1 MPFFKRIKSN
11 TTVARPAKE
20 LKQPASF
27 DGMTQSGVYTTTQS
41 SVMEIPATSSLRGI
55 RYLAL
60 QGGGMKGLGHLGAV
74 EELERYGVLNQIEVV
89 AGSSAGGMAAML
101 LAVGCSAEEL
111 KLEMDALNFEKLQDK
126 RRPGWV
132 ELTPLAKAVK
142 RRANR
147 GDLFKNVQENV
158 PKPTPIGR
166 AVAGV
171 ERAEDLVRLAFGS
184 DMGVYEGDQLAEALR
199 RIVKRRTGNPDLT
212 FRQLAELAEAKGPPY
227 KKLVVTVSNLTTGE
241 LEYWSADDP
250 RFADRPI
257 WEGASNSGR
266 FPGAFVPSVDS
277 DGQVRVDGGLKENL
291 PDVFNKPPYCP
302 PDPMNEHG
310 GNRYAFALGLK
321 PSKEKKKKM
330 KGLPIISLLK
340 DLYKTKMSEEHL
352 IKKYGDQIAMINPV
366 GVGTLEFDA
375 SEEKKQKLVK
385 SGGKALRK
393 AFRRVLSKEQ
403 NEPRDYDSLPAEEL
417 IRILV
422 ALSDELKTNP
432 NNDHMQAELIMVN
445 KAVEKAIK
453 RENLNADDLK
463 RLREKADK
471 RLQRQQQFL
480 PRNEK
485 DKIEQLVKAC
495 TDAREEL
502 ERINHLLQ
510 DERKRLGLVRLA
522 LDEYKSQLIGEFT
535 ENAEFRSELQALREK
550 QHEINRLRAQ
560 VILGRN
566 SDHQLEFLLASKQ
579 SELDIEIHALLQK
592 YDEQGK
598 DHMVVFLEDVLVH
611 LEDPKYVIPK
621 THIEIEGSLNQD
633 LEECDRIIEELN
645 EEITDQQDRAKK
657 LYQQEITLLEAEKE
671 KRSGTDRY
679 ENLMFLKDNLND
691 AIYRKTSLLT
701 KANRYMHRVHPKAA
715 PFFTPVLQVISHVG
729 FILSAPRK
737 LARIAVHLA
746 TREEKSWDE
755 FKQFLGQL
763 GAVDLERDRK
773 LHEFSL
779 LTKQF
784 VEEISANY
792 GQEDKSVVSY
802 LYQLYSFHLQELDIS
817 PQDILERRE
826 GESKRSYD
834 ARMDDLAHRLEAL
847 ATIQN
852 HRLFPDPKM
861 EGFIDELQREV
872 KRHRYEPPESPAK
885 TQALLLTKSLRED
898 DIRFFDGVNQQIDS
912 GNPPELSKA
921 QIKRYLRIGK
931 KVEEAQQE
939 KLEAF
944 KEVFAKEIS
953 EIDKSPSAK
962 TTKKAALTY
971 FRQQKHARKKNS
983 RRKMK
988 GNKTKKSAKK
998 K

>member
-1 MPFFKRIKSN
+1 MSFFKRIKSK
-11 TTVARPAKE
+11 TKVASPQSRTPQTESLMKSGAFP
-20 LKQPASF
+20 KQTSII
-27 DGMTQSGVYTTTQS
+27 D
-41 SVMEIPATSSLRGI
+41 IPPTSSLRGI

-147 GDLFKNVQENV
+147 GDLFKNVQENA

-171 ERAEDLVRLAFGS
+171 QRAEDLVRLAFGS

-266 FPGAFVPSVDS
+266 FPGAFVPSIDS
-277 DGQVRVDGGLKENL
+277 EGQVRVDGGLKENL

-321 PSKEKKKKM
+321 ESKDKKNKG
-330 KGLPIISLLK
+330 KGLPIIRLLK
-340 DLYKTKMSEEHL
+340 DLYRTKMSEEHL
-352 IKKYGDQIAMINPV
+352 IKKYGDHIAMINPV

-375 SEEKKQKLVK
+375 SEEKKQKLVR
-385 SGGKALRK
+385 SGVNALRK
-393 AFRRVLSKEQ
+393 SFRRVLSKEQ
-403 NEPRDYDSLPAEEL
+403 KEERDYNSLPAEEL

-422 ALSDELKTNP
+422 ALSDELKVNP
-432 NNDHMQAELIMVN
+432 NNDQMQAELIVVN
-445 KAVEKAIK
+445 KAVELAIK
-453 RENLNADDLK
+453 REDLSGDDIK
-463 RLREKADK
+463 KLRDKADK
-471 RLQRQQQFL
+471 RLRRQQQFL
-480 PRNEK
+480 PRNEQEK
-485 DKIEQLVKAC
+485 MEQLVKAC
-495 TDAREEL
+495 ADAREEL
-502 ERINHLLQ
+502 ERIKHLLQ
-510 DERKRLGLVRLA
+510 DERNRLGLVRLA
-522 LDEYKSQLIGEFT
+522 LDEYKTQLLREFS
-535 ENAEFRSELQALREK
+535 ENAEFRTELQALREK

-560 VILGRN
+560 VILQRN
-566 SDHQLEFLLASKQ
+566 RDHQLEFQLATKQ
-579 SELDIEIHALLQK
+579 SELDVEIYEHLHK

-598 DHMVVFLEDVLVH
+598 DHVVVFLEDVLEH

-621 THIEIEGSLNQD
+621 THHDIEISVNQD
-633 LEECDRIIEELN
+633 LEECDSLIGELDD
-645 EEITDQQDRAKK
+645 EISEQHERAKK
-657 LYQQEITLLEAEKE
+657 LYQQEMALLEAEKE
-671 KRSGTDRY
+671 KNSGLDRY
-679 ENLMFLKDNLND
+679 ENLMFLKDSLND
-691 AIYRKTSLLT
+691 AIYRKSSLLT
-701 KANRYMHRVHPKAA
+701 RANQYMHRVHPKVA
-715 PFFTPVLQVISHVG
+715 PFFTPVLQTISHLG
-729 FILSAPRK
+729 FLLSAPRK
-737 LARIAVHLA
+737 LARIIVHLA
-746 TREEKSWDE
+746 TREEKSWAD

-763 GAVDLERDRK
+763 GAVDLERNRK

-784 VEEISANY
+784 IQEISASY
-792 GQEDKSVVSY
+792 GQEDKSVLAN
-802 LYQLYSFHLQELDIS
+802 LYQLYAAHLKDLNIS

-834 ARMDDLAHRLEAL
+834 ARMEDLASRLEAL
-847 ATIQN
+847 ATLQN
-852 HRLFPDPKM
+852 HRLFLDPKT
-861 EGFIDELQREV
+861 EGFVDELQRVV
-872 KRHRYEPPESPAK
+872 KQHRYEPPEPHTS
-885 TQALLLTKSLRED
+885 TQTLLLTKTLRDD
-898 DIRFFDGVNQQIDS
+898 DIRFFEDINQQIDS
-912 GNPPELSKA
+912 GTPPELTKE

-931 KVEEAQQE
+931 KVEEAQHE

-944 KEVFAKEIS
+944 KEVFSEKIS
-953 EIDKSPSAK
+953 EINEEPKAK
-962 TTKKAALTY
+962 TTKKAALSY
-971 FRQQKHARKKNS
+971 FRQQKQKRKRKPPRNTKSGNS
-983 RRKMK
+983 QRKV
-988 GNKTKKSAKK
+988 KK